1 MLDIREENGPK
12 KRRLPLRVVLKSE
25 EGKILAEG
33 TTPGPSDDMRKF
45 LEIRL
50 PDNVSRGFLEFM
62 MPDGTVRHEP
72 VAHTEAPVQILNFSV
87 NAR

>member
-1 MLDIREENGPK
+1 
-12 KRRLPLRVVLKSE
+12 
-25 EGKILAEG
+25 
-33 TTPGPSDDMRKF
+33 MRKF